1 MGPNTDLSR
10 LAEKEDAMAG
20 SDRPRH
26 GLTLL
31 GPLAGIASAVLW
43 TIGQS
48 WPTTLPG
55 APTGSAG
62 TDYAAFYANSRGA
75 HMGAAL
81 VFALGILCLICFF
94 GALRRV
100 LADCE
105 GWPGGLA
112 ATAFG
117 AGMVACA
124 LSLAST
130 AFPMA
135 AVSATEP
142 LEPGLARM
150 LWELGNA
157 IGNLAAIP
165 LAVLLGAVAGIAWKS
180 GRLPRW
186 YGLASAAVAV
196 VMLVPLVWWLSFKLF
211 LFWLLAVSISLLRH
225 RDLQASNS
233 PYAPV
238 T

>member
-1 MGPNTDLSR
+1 MT
-10 LAEKEDAMAG
+10 G

-26 GLTLL
+26 GFTLL
-31 GPLAGIASAVLW
+31 GPLAGIAAAVLW

-100 LADCE
+100 LAGLE
-105 GWPGGLA
+105 GWPGGLT

-117 AGMVACA
+117 AGMVTCA
-124 LSLAST
+124 LTLAST

-135 AVSATEP
+135 AVSPTQP

-186 YGLASAAVAV
+186 YGLASAALAV
-196 VMLVPLVWWLSFKLF
+196 LMLVPLVWWLSFNLF
-211 LFWLLAVSISLLRH
+211 LRWLLAVNISWLRH
-225 RDLQASNS
+225 RELRASNS
-233 PYAPV
+233 QYAPV

>member
-1 MGPNTDLSR
+1 MRLNIDMSW
-10 LAEKEDAMAG
+10 LAEQEDAMPG
-20 SDRPRH
+20 PDKPRRSF
-26 GLTLL
+26 TLL

-55 APTGSAG
+55 APTGAAG

-75 HMGAAL
+75 HMSAAL
-81 VFALGILCLICFF
+81 VFALAILCLICFF

-100 LADCE
+100 LADIE
-105 GWPGGLA
+105 GWPGGLT

-124 LSLAST
+124 LALAST

-135 AVSATEP
+135 AVSPPEP
-142 LEPGLARM
+142 LEPGVARM
-150 LWELGNA
+150 LWELGNG

-165 LAVLLGAVAGIAWKS
+165 LAVLLGAVAGIAWRS

-186 YGLASAAVAV
+186 YGLASAALAV
-196 VMLVPLVWWLSFKLF
+196 LMLVPLVWWLSFKLF

-225 RDLQASNS
+225 RDLR
-233 PYAPV
+233 APKSQRMPA

>member
-1 MGPNTDLSR
+1 
-10 LAEKEDAMAG
+10 MAG
-20 SDRPRH
+20 PDRPRH

-31 GPLAGIASAVLW
+31 GQLAGIASAVLW

-48 WPTTLPG
+48 WPTTLPA
-55 APTGSAG
+55 APTGAAG

-75 HMGAAL
+75 HLGAAL
-81 VFALGILCLICFF
+81 VFALAILCLICFL
-94 GALRRV
+94 GTLRTV

-112 ATAFG
+112 STAFG

-124 LSLAST
+124 LTLAST

-135 AVSATEP
+135 AVSATES

-150 LWELGNA
+150 LWELGNG

-165 LAVLLGAVAGIAWKS
+165 LAVLLAAVAGVAWGS

-186 YGLASAAVAV
+186 YGSASAAVAV
-196 VMLVPLVWWLSFKLF
+196 LMLVPLVWWLSFKLF
-211 LFWLLAVSISLLRH
+211 LFWLLAVSTSLLRH
-225 RDLQASNS
+225 RELR
-233 PYAPV
+233 APP

>member
-1 MGPNTDLSR
+1 VNIDLSG
-10 LAEKEDAMAG
+10 LAEKEDTMTG
-20 SDRPRH
+20 PDRPKRNF
-26 GLTLL
+26 TLL

-55 APTGSAG
+55 APTGAAG
-62 TDYAAFYANSRGA
+62 TDYAAFYANSKGA

-81 VFALGILCLICFF
+81 VFALAILCLICFF

-100 LADCE
+100 LADIE
-105 GWPGGLA
+105 GWPGGLT

-117 AGMVACA
+117 AGMVTCA
-124 LSLAST
+124 LGLAST

-135 AVSATEP
+135 AVSQPEP
-142 LEPGLARM
+142 LEPSLARM
-150 LWELGNA
+150 LWELGNGV
-157 IGNLAAIP
+157 GNLAAIP
-165 LAVLLGAVAGIAWKS
+165 LAVLLGAVAGVAWRS

-186 YGLASAAVAV
+186 YGLASAALAV
-196 VMLVPLVWWLSFKLF
+196 LMLVPLVWWLSFKLF
-211 LFWLLAVSISLLRH
+211 LFWLLAVSISLVRH
-225 RDLQASNS
+225 RDLRTPNS
-233 PYAPV
+233 QHAHA

>member
-1 MGPNTDLSR
+1 
-10 LAEKEDAMAG
+10 MAG
-20 SDRPRH
+20 PDRPRH

-31 GPLAGIASAVLW
+31 GQLAGIASAVLW

-48 WPTTLPG
+48 WPTTLPA
-55 APTGSAG
+55 APTGAAG

-75 HMGAAL
+75 HLGAAL
-81 VFALGILCLICFF
+81 VFALAILCLICFL
-94 GALRRV
+94 GTLRTV

-105 GWPGGLA
+105 GWPGG
-112 ATAFG
+112 
-117 AGMVACA
+117 
-124 LSLAST
+124 LAST

-135 AVSATEP
+135 AVSATES

-150 LWELGNA
+150 LWELGNG

-165 LAVLLGAVAGIAWKS
+165 LAVLLAAVAGVAWGS

-186 YGLASAAVAV
+186 YGSASAAVAV
-196 VMLVPLVWWLSFKLF
+196 LMLVPLVWWLSFKLF
-211 LFWLLAVSISLLRH
+211 LFWLLAVSTSLLRH
-225 RDLQASNS
+225 RELR
-233 PYAPV
+233 APP